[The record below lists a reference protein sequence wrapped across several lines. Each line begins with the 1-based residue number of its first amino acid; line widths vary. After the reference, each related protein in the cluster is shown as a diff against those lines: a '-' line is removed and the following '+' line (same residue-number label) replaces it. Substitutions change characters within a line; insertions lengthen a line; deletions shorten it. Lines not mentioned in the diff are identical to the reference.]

1 MMTIEKG
8 ELDPM
13 STATFVFA
21 ASLLTQR
28 VQLES
33 NPRSYIILL
42 THSSVHIVTVQP
54 RLSGFRE

>member
-1 MMTIEKG
+1 MTIEKG

-21 ASLLTQR
+21 ASLLTQG

-42 THSSVHIVTVQP
+42 THSSVRIVTVQP